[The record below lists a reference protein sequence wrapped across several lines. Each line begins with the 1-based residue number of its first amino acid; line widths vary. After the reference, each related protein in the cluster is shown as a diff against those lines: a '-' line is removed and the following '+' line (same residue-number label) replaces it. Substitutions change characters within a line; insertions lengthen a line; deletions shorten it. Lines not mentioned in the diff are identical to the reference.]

1 MKELKELKG
10 AKILSK
16 NEQKAI
22 VGGIACYDGSGN
34 WLCDSTGCCYHGHCA
49 LPSQCL

>member
-22 VGGIACYDGSGN
+22 VGGIPCYDPDNN
-34 WLCDSTGCCYHGHCA
+34 WLCGTGCCKGYRCSVLA
-49 LPSQCL
+49 YC